1 MAPFDTIVIPGAV
14 KFRYNYFL
22 LDLEVQ
28 TKALRHMVSFFDEN
42 SWSLDCVKRKVDK
55 HSQEFLVRSS
65 WMPFEPLEHPVDTF
79 KELKKQTKSPY

>member
-65 WMPFEPLEHPVDTF
+65 WMPFEPLEHPVDTS
-79 KELKKQTKSPY
+79 KDLKK